1 MNLFKIIAQGLIKM
15 IKKIFTFIALL
26 MFTSLSQ
33 SIELVNEEKGKM
45 QDKEIK
51 ELIITDNK
59 VGEGREAEKGLT
71 VTVHATGWLY
81 EKGEKT
87 SKFDSSVD
95 RREPFS
101 FVLGVGQVIKGWD
114 NGVSG
119 MQVGGSRTI
128 VIPSD
133 MGYGSRGAGSVIP
146 PNSDLIFEVELIEI
160 Q

>member
-1 MNLFKIIAQGLIKM
+1 M
-15 IKKIFTFIALL
+15 IKNILILVTMLC
-26 MFTSLSQ
+26 FTSLSHA
-33 SIELVNEEKGKM
+33 IELVNEEKSKM
-45 QDKEIK
+45 QDKGITD
-51 ELIITDNK
+51 LIITDNK
-59 VGEGREAEKGLT
+59 VGDGREAEKGLT
-71 VTVHATGWLY
+71 VTVHYTGWLY
-81 EKGEKT
+81 ENGEKT
-87 SKFDSSVD
+87 TKFDSSVD

-128 VIPSD
+128 IIPSS
-133 MGYGSRGAGSVIP
+133 MGYGSRGAGDVIP

>member
-1 MNLFKIIAQGLIKM
+1 M
-15 IKKIFTFIALL
+15 IKKIFILIV
-26 MFTSLSQ
+26 MMSFTSLSFA
-33 SIELVNEEKGKM
+33 IEIVNKEKDKMQEKG
-45 QDKEIK
+45 IT

-59 VGEGREAEKGLT
+59 VGDGREAEKGLT
-71 VTVHATGWLY
+71 VTVHYTGWLY
-81 EKGEKT
+81 ENGEKT
-87 SKFDSSVD
+87 TKFDSSVD

>member
-1 MNLFKIIAQGLIKM
+1 M
-15 IKKIFTFIALL
+15 IKKIFIWIA
-26 MFTSLSQ
+26 MMSFTSLSYA
-33 SIELVNEEKGKM
+33 IEIVNKEKDKMQEKG
-45 QDKEIK
+45 IT

-59 VGEGREAEKGLT
+59 VGDGREAEKGLT
-71 VTVHATGWLY
+71 VTVHYTGWLY
-81 EKGEKT
+81 ENGEKT
-87 SKFDSSVD
+87 TKFDSSVD
-95 RREPFS
+95 RREPFN

>member
-1 MNLFKIIAQGLIKM
+1 M
-15 IKKIFTFIALL
+15 IKNILILITMLCC
-26 MFTSLSQ
+26 TSLSNA
-33 SIELVNEEKGKM
+33 IELVNKEKSKM
-45 QDKEIK
+45 QDKGITD
-51 ELIITDNK
+51 LIITDNK
-59 VGEGREAEKGLT
+59 VGDGREAEKGLT
-71 VTVHATGWLY
+71 VTVHYTGWLY
-81 EKGEKT
+81 ENGEKT
-87 SKFDSSVD
+87 TKFDSSVD

-128 VIPSD
+128 IIPSS
-133 MGYGSRGAGSVIP
+133 MGYGSRGAGDVIP

>member
-1 MNLFKIIAQGLIKM
+1 M
-15 IKKIFTFIALL
+15 IKKIFILVA
-26 MFTSLSQ
+26 MMSFTSLSFA
-33 SIELVNEEKGKM
+33 IEIVNQEKDKMQEKG
-45 QDKEIK
+45 IT

-59 VGEGREAEKGLT
+59 VGDGREAEKGLT
-71 VTVHATGWLY
+71 VTVHYTGWLY
-81 EKGEKT
+81 ENGEKT
-87 SKFDSSVD
+87 TKFDSSVD

-128 VIPSD
+128 IIPSD

>member
-1 MNLFKIIAQGLIKM
+1 M

-33 SIELVNEEKGKM
+33 SIELVNEEKDKM

-59 VGEGREAEKGLT
+59 VGVGREAEKGLT
-71 VTVHATGWLY
+71 VTVHYTGWLY

-114 NGVSG
+114 QGVSG

-128 VIPSD
+128 IIPSD
-133 MGYGSRGAGSVIP
+133 MGYGSRGAGNVIP
-146 PNSDLIFEVELIEI
+146 PNSDLIFDVELIEI

>member
-1 MNLFKIIAQGLIKM
+1 M

-33 SIELVNEEKGKM
+33 SIELVNEEKDKM

-71 VTVHATGWLY
+71 VTVHYTGWLY

-114 NGVSG
+114 QGVSG

-128 VIPSD
+128 IIPSE
-133 MGYGSRGAGSVIP
+133 MGYGSRGAGNVIP
-146 PNSDLIFEVELIEI
+146 PNSDLIFDVELIEI

>member
-1 MNLFKIIAQGLIKM
+1 
-15 IKKIFTFIALL
+15 

-33 SIELVNEEKGKM
+33 SIELVNEEKDKM

-71 VTVHATGWLY
+71 VTVHYTGWLY

-114 NGVSG
+114 QGVSG

-128 VIPSD
+128 IIPSD
-133 MGYGSRGAGSVIP
+133 MGYGSRGAGNVIP
-146 PNSDLIFEVELIEI
+146 PNSDLIFDVELIEI

>member
-1 MNLFKIIAQGLIKM
+1 M

-33 SIELVNEEKGKM
+33 SIELVNEEKSKM
-45 QDKEIK
+45 QDKGITD
-51 ELIITDNK
+51 LIITDNK
-59 VGEGREAEKGLT
+59 VGDGREAEKGLT
-71 VTVHATGWLY
+71 VTVHYTGWLY
-81 EKGEKT
+81 ENGEKT
-87 SKFDSSVD
+87 TKFDSSVD

-128 VIPSD
+128 IIPSS
-133 MGYGSRGAGSVIP
+133 MGYGSRGAGDVIP

>member
-1 MNLFKIIAQGLIKM
+1 M
-15 IKKIFTFIALL
+15 IKNILILITMLCC
-26 MFTSLSQ
+26 TSLLHA
-33 SIELVNEEKGKM
+33 IELVNEEKSKM
-45 QDKEIK
+45 QDKGITD
-51 ELIITDNK
+51 LIITDNK
-59 VGEGREAEKGLT
+59 VGDGREAEKGLT
-71 VTVHATGWLY
+71 VTVHYTGWLY
-81 EKGEKT
+81 ENGEKT
-87 SKFDSSVD
+87 TKFDSSVD

-128 VIPSD
+128 IIPSS
-133 MGYGSRGAGSVIP
+133 MGYGSRGAGDVIP

>member
-1 MNLFKIIAQGLIKM
+1 M
-15 IKKIFTFIALL
+15 IKKIFILIA
-26 MFTSLSQ
+26 MMSFTSLSFA
-33 SIELVNEEKGKM
+33 IEIVNQEKDKMQEKG
-45 QDKEIK
+45 IT

-59 VGEGREAEKGLT
+59 IGDGREAEKGLT
-71 VTVHATGWLY
+71 VTVHYTGWLY
-81 EKGEKT
+81 ENGEKT
-87 SKFDSSVD
+87 TKFDSSVD

-128 VIPSD
+128 IIPSD

>member
-1 MNLFKIIAQGLIKM
+1 M

-26 MFTSLSQ
+26 MFASLSQ

-59 VGEGREAEKGLT
+59 VGEGRKAEKGLT
-71 VTVHATGWLY
+71 VTVHYTGWLY

-114 NGVSG
+114 QGVSG

-128 VIPSD
+128 IIPSD
-133 MGYGSRGAGSVIP
+133 MGYGSRGAGNVIP
-146 PNSDLIFEVELIEI
+146 PNSDLIFDVELIEI

>member
-1 MNLFKIIAQGLIKM
+1 M
-15 IKKIFTFIALL
+15 IKKIFIWIA
-26 MFTSLSQ
+26 MMSFTSLSFA
-33 SIELVNEEKGKM
+33 IEIVNKEKNKMQEKG
-45 QDKEIK
+45 IT

-59 VGEGREAEKGLT
+59 VGDGREAEKGLT
-71 VTVHATGWLY
+71 ISVHYTGWLY
-81 EKGEKT
+81 ENGEKT
-87 SKFDSSVD
+87 TKFDSSVD

>member
-1 MNLFKIIAQGLIKM
+1 M
-15 IKKIFTFIALL
+15 IKKIFIWIA
-26 MFTSLSQ
+26 MMSFTSLSFA
-33 SIELVNEEKGKM
+33 IEIVNKEKNKMQEKG
-45 QDKEIK
+45 IT

-59 VGEGREAEKGLT
+59 VGDGREAEKGLT
-71 VTVHATGWLY
+71 ISVHYTGWLY
-81 EKGEKT
+81 ENGEKT
-87 SKFDSSVD
+87 TKFDSSVD

-128 VIPSD
+128 IIPSD

>member
-1 MNLFKIIAQGLIKM
+1 M
-15 IKKIFTFIALL
+15 IKKIFIL
-26 MFTSLSQ
+26 MAMMSFTSLSFA
-33 SIELVNEEKGKM
+33 IEIVNKEKDKMQEKG
-45 QDKEIK
+45 IT

-59 VGEGREAEKGLT
+59 LGDGREAEKGLS
-71 VTVHATGWLY
+71 VTVHYTGWLY
-81 EKGEKT
+81 ENGEKT
-87 SKFDSSVD
+87 TKFDSSVD

-128 VIPSD
+128 IIPSD

>member
-1 MNLFKIIAQGLIKM
+1 M
-15 IKKIFTFIALL
+15 IKKIFILIA
-26 MFTSLSQ
+26 MMTFTSLSFA
-33 SIELVNEEKGKM
+33 IEIVNKEKDKMQEKG
-45 QDKEIK
+45 IT

-59 VGEGREAEKGLT
+59 VGDGREAEKGLT
-71 VTVHATGWLY
+71 VTVHYTGWLY
-81 EKGEKT
+81 ENGEKT
-87 SKFDSSVD
+87 TKFDSSVD

>member
-1 MNLFKIIAQGLIKM
+1 M

-33 SIELVNEEKGKM
+33 SIELVNEEKDKM

-71 VTVHATGWLY
+71 VTVHYTGWLY

-114 NGVSG
+114 QGVSG
-119 MQVGGSRTI
+119 MQAGGSRTI
-128 VIPSD
+128 IIPSD
-133 MGYGSRGAGSVIP
+133 MGYGSRGAGNVIP
-146 PNSDLIFEVELIEI
+146 PNSDLIFDVELIEI

>member
-1 MNLFKIIAQGLIKM
+1 M
-15 IKKIFTFIALL
+15 IKKIFILIA
-26 MFTSLSQ
+26 MMSFTSLSYA
-33 SIELVNEEKGKM
+33 IEIVNKEKDKMQEKG
-45 QDKEIK
+45 IT

-59 VGEGREAEKGLT
+59 VGDGREAEKGLT
-71 VTVHATGWLY
+71 VTVHYTGWLY
-81 EKGEKT
+81 ENGEKT
-87 SKFDSSVD
+87 TKFDSSVD

>member
-1 MNLFKIIAQGLIKM
+1 M
-15 IKKIFTFIALL
+15 IKKIFILIA
-26 MFTSLSQ
+26 MMSFTSLSFA
-33 SIELVNEEKGKM
+33 IEIVNQEKDTMQEKG
-45 QDKEIK
+45 IT

-59 VGEGREAEKGLT
+59 VGDGREAEKGLT
-71 VTVHATGWLY
+71 VTVHYTGWLY
-81 EKGEKT
+81 ENGEKT
-87 SKFDSSVD
+87 TKFDSSVD

-119 MQVGGSRTI
+119 MQIGGSRTI

>member
-1 MNLFKIIAQGLIKM
+1 M
-15 IKKIFTFIALL
+15 IKKIFILIA
-26 MFTSLSQ
+26 MMSFTSLSFA
-33 SIELVNEEKGKM
+33 IEIVNQEKDKMQEKG
-45 QDKEIK
+45 IT

-59 VGEGREAEKGLT
+59 VGDGREAEKGLT
-71 VTVHATGWLY
+71 VTVHYTGWLY
-81 EKGEKT
+81 ENGEKT
-87 SKFDSSVD
+87 TKFDSSVD

>member
-1 MNLFKIIAQGLIKM
+1 M

-71 VTVHATGWLY
+71 VTVHYTGWLY

-114 NGVSG
+114 KGVSG

-128 VIPSD
+128 IIPSD
-133 MGYGSRGAGSVIP
+133 MGYGSRGAGNVIP
-146 PNSDLIFEVELIEI
+146 PNSDLIFDVELIEI

>member
-1 MNLFKIIAQGLIKM
+1 MLRNFFMLIVM
-15 IKKIFTFIALL
+15 LVCS
-26 MFTSLSQ
+26 SLSH
-33 SIELVNEEKGKM
+33 SIELVYGEKKNM
-45 QDKEIK
+45 EDKQIK

-71 VTVHATGWLY
+71 VTVHYTGWLY
-81 EKGEKT
+81 ENGKKT

-128 VIPSD
+128 VIPSE
-133 MGYGSRGAGSVIP
+133 MGYGSRGAGNVIP
-146 PNSDLIFEVELIEI
+146 PNSDLVFDVELLEI

>member
-1 MNLFKIIAQGLIKM
+1 M
-15 IKKIFTFIALL
+15 IKKIFILIA
-26 MFTSLSQ
+26 MMSFTSLSFA
-33 SIELVNEEKGKM
+33 IEIVNQEKDKMQEKG
-45 QDKEIK
+45 IT

-59 VGEGREAEKGLT
+59 VGDGREAEKGLT
-71 VTVHATGWLY
+71 VTVHYTGWLY
-81 EKGEKT
+81 ENGEKT
-87 SKFDSSVD
+87 TKFDSSVD

-128 VIPSD
+128 IIPSS
-133 MGYGSRGAGSVIP
+133 MGYGSRGAGDVIP

>member
-1 MNLFKIIAQGLIKM
+1 MFIQGLKKM
-15 IKKIFTFIALL
+15 IKNILILITMLSC
-26 MFTSLSQ
+26 TSLSYA
-33 SIELVNEEKGKM
+33 IELVNEEKSKM
-45 QDKEIK
+45 QDKGITD
-51 ELIITDNK
+51 LVITDNK

-71 VTVHATGWLY
+71 VTVHYTGWLY
-81 EKGEKT
+81 EDGEKT
-87 SKFDSSVD
+87 TKFDSSVD

-128 VIPSD
+128 IIPSS
-133 MGYGSRGAGSVIP
+133 MGYGSRGAGDVIP